1 MTLTY
6 RSGQYRF
13 IGWFIKWTKIL
24 FQFMLFCNR
33 LIMCRN
39 WPGLHCFI
47 KCFYRLSPVAAV
59 FLAPYRRLRR
69 IVGDWTFDF
78 FNGWPFF
85 GESTD
90 LLRRH
95 EESEVSMSRVLST
108 FGFDFDC
115 FTSKSIPFAPKS
127 FDCEGLSLIGLARK
141 IFITAQSSKNENIKR
156 IPVTHPDTNI
166 QFESDDLKLIFKIS
180 FWLDM
185 NVYVRIYYEN
195 GWFCW
200 NHYPPFEYK
209 CKWTNAKKRN
219 KFCDVNTKLS
229 AIYFPIWDGF
239 NDIHFCI
246 ILKMMH
252 IKNIA

>member
-1 MTLTY
+1 MDNIDSSADLLNEPRYSSNSCSSVIDWLCVESDLGYIVT
-6 RSGQYRF
+6 SSAF
-13 IGWFIKWTKIL
+13 
-24 FQFMLFCNR
+24 
-33 LIMCRN
+33 
-39 WPGLHCFI
+39 H
-47 KCFYRLSPVAAV
+47 RLSPSGAG
-59 FLAPYRRLRR
+59 FRAPYRRLRR

-108 FGFDFDC
+108 FGFGFDC

-166 QFESDDLKLIFKIS
+166 QFESDDLKLILKIG
-180 FWLDM
+180 FLARYECIRDNLLWKWL
-185 NVYVRIYYEN
+185 VLL
-195 GWFCW
+195 
-200 NHYPPFEYK
+200 HYPPFEYK

-219 KFCDVNTKLS
+219 KFCDVNTKLG